1 MADDTEIQFLEVSP
15 LLTSDAAALQADIVP
30 QDVWQPTKVL
40 RTDPTL
46 LIDISASLLAAA
58 GDVYRIMISAP
69 SAMPDTIFYPI
80 ALSFSFVGLNVAFWE
95 TNALYAISPPV
106 GTFPLQHAWRS
117 FDLDAVRSVFNGA
130 TVVNF
135 QSGAPDFQGFPPST
149 VEAIETTVSTIGGL
163 QFTVGTF
170 QAAEKTALRLS
181 VDARWLGFP
190 RALQRSAGFYM
201 PRMFFKPA

>member
-1 MADDTEIQFLEVSP
+1 MANDTEIQFLKSFP
-15 LLTSDAAALQADIVP
+15 LLTSDAAALQSDIVP
-30 QDVWQPTKVL
+30 QGIWQPTKVL
-40 RTDPTL
+40 RTDPDVL
-46 LIDISASLLAAA
+46 LDISATALAAA
-58 GDVYRIMISAP
+58 GDVYRVMISAP

-95 TNALYAISPPV
+95 DLALYSIVPPV

-117 FDLDAVRSVFNGA
+117 FQLDTVRSVFNGA

-135 QSGAPDFQGFPPST
+135 QSGAPAFEGFPPTT

-190 RALQRSAGFYM
+190 RALARAAGFYM
-201 PRMFFKPA
+201 PRMFFKVA

>member
-1 MADDTEIQFLEVSP
+1 MADDTEIQFLDVSP
-15 LLTSDAAALQADIVP
+15 LITSDAAALQADIEP
-30 QDVWQPTKVL
+30 KGLWQPTKVL
-40 RTDPTL
+40 RTNPAT
-46 LIDISASLLAAA
+46 LIDLSASTIAAA
-58 GDVYRIMISAP
+58 GDVWRIMISAP

-95 TNALYAISPPV
+95 DLALYSISPPV
-106 GTFPLQHAWRS
+106 GTVPLQHAWRS
-117 FDLDAVRSVFNGA
+117 FQLDTRRSVFNGA
-130 TVVNF
+130 TTVNI
-135 QSGAPDFQGFPPST
+135 QTGAPEFEGFPPST

-163 QFTVGTF
+163 QFTVQTF
-170 QAAEKTALRLS
+170 QAAEKAAIKLS